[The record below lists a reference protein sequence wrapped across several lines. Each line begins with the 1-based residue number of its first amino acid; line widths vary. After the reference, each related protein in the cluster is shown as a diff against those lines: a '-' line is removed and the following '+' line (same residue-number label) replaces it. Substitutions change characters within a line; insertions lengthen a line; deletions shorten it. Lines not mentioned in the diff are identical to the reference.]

1 VIEAQR
7 LVVSLVLALAFLGVV
22 WWAVSTMGPRVTAV
36 ILGPKQWRDLAAW
49 EERIET
55 LLQEHTRACLR
66 TASVESEL
74 ASMVKDMPAGFIHPV
89 QRGIRFGYAYDV
101 ALRRKAVELGLFDD
115 SLFRAAQEA
124 PEGTKEHDETA
135 SKRA

>member
-1 VIEAQR
+1 MTEGQR
-7 LVVSLVLALAFLGVV
+7 LVVSLILVLTLLGL
-22 WWAVSTMGPRVTAV
+22 VSWVIRITGPRLTAAL
-36 ILGPKQWRDLAAW
+36 LGPKQWRDLAAW

-55 LLQEHTRACLR
+55 LLQEHTRACLH
-66 TASVESEL
+66 TAAVESEL

-124 PEGTKEHDETA
+124 PEGTKEYDETT